1 MLLFWIEAAY
11 WLRADGD
18 FDLEDKNWSP
28 ISTFDDMDFL
38 KVWKV

>member
-11 WLRADGD
+11 WPRAD
-18 FDLEDKNWSP
+18 FDLEGKNWSP